1 MAPPAAS
8 GKSKAA
14 SRSNYS
20 NSTKAV
26 INSAPVAN
34 ANRRKTMSSEL
45 TLPPPPKE
53 AKTGTDDTL
62 FQGDREL
69 WLAKRLM
76 DPEIYLP
83 LQAGKEN
90 SVLPGVRYRTKAA
103 VHRQL
108 ASEFNQQ
115 EEHAG
120 FLVDEGKI
128 KNKIAKMLQHFK
140 AAHRLR
146 HSLTSGG
153 MEESTWRDTVKEKYT
168 HYFVLEPVWASVCSD
183 GVTFY
188 TDPSSNLHENVIAN
202 GPHSTQHHSDE
213 GSEDERNY
221 VDAWSEL
228 DQGMMDVTAAA
239 EDADAEDGVD
249 VEEDEARERTS
260 RDRHHS
266 VNRATPG
273 PESQGIIESQTNHDE
288 QPKGGTKCKEQ
299 QQRPISSLLNVLNAL
314 GRYEIDARKETEM
327 RQMDLIQK
335 TKLAEIELRKAIR
348 LAEINAVTK
357 QEKVVLDHKRELLLE
372 RERRMLAKEKELE
385 KLLEIARKQLGGYQT
400 QSTTH
405 STPLQN
411 KSRSPTPVGQSE

>member
-20 NSTKAV
+20 NSTKV
-26 INSAPVAN
+26 VVNSAPVAIV
-34 ANRRKTMSSEL
+34 NRRRTMSSEL

-83 LQAGKEN
+83 LQVGKEN

-108 ASEFNQQ
+108 ASEFNRQ

-146 HSLTSGG
+146 HSLSSGS
-153 MEESTWRDTVKEKYT
+153 MEELTWRDAVKEKYT

-183 GVTFY
+183 GVTIY
-188 TDPSSNLHENVIAN
+188 TDPSRNLHENVIAN

-213 GSEDERNY
+213 GSEDERN
-221 VDAWSEL
+221 DMDTRSEL

-239 EDADAEDGVD
+239 EDADADAEDGVD
-249 VEEDEARERTS
+249 VEEDDARERTLQN
-260 RDRHHS
+260 RHHS
-266 VNRATPG
+266 VDRITPG
-273 PESQGIIESQTNHDE
+273 PESQGIIESQTNYDE

-299 QQRPISSLLNVLNAL
+299 QQQQPISNLLNVLNAL
-314 GRYEIDARKETEM
+314 GR
-327 RQMDLIQK
+327 
-335 TKLAEIELRKAIR
+335 
-348 LAEINAVTK
+348 
-357 QEKVVLDHKRELLLE
+357 
-372 RERRMLAKEKELE
+372 
-385 KLLEIARKQLGGYQT
+385 
-400 QSTTH
+400 
-405 STPLQN
+405 
-411 KSRSPTPVGQSE
+411 